1 MTGAHPV
8 TNNIEQVYY
17 SMDQAQDS
25 TVLVDVQSDN
35 SEPHEYNE

>member
-8 TNNIEQVYY
+8 TNNIEQVY

-35 SEPHEYNE
+35 SEPHEYNEW